1 MIRLLDFPQMTCPCE
16 SSPTDSVVVESHE
29 LMADQLNNT
38 Y

>member
-1 MIRLLDFPQMTCPCE
+1 MFRLLDFPQVTCLYE

-29 LMADQLNNT
+29 LIADQLNNT